1 MKISSRFTVAVHILA
16 LLALEKN
23 VLCTSEW
30 IARSVNTNPVVVRRV
45 IGKLKKAGLVEVR
58 PGTGGA
64 FLAKDIEE
72 ITLLDI
78 YRAVEVVGEGELFQF
93 HEHPNPHCPV
103 GANIQSVLEMILLRA
118 QTAMEQVFEEIRL
131 KEFVTSL
138 AQKIGE
144 GSD

>member
-103 GANIQSVLEMILLRA
+103 GANIQSVLEMILLHA

>member
-1 MKISSRFTVAVHILA
+1 MKISSRFAVAVHILA

-45 IGKLKKAGLVEVR
+45 IGMLKKAGLVEVR

-64 FLAKDIEE
+64 FLAKDIED
-72 ITLLDI
+72 ITLLDV
-78 YRAVEVVGEGELFQF
+78 YQAVEAVGEGGLFQF
-93 HEHPNPHCPV
+93 HDHPNPHCPV
-103 GANIQSVLEMILLRA
+103 GANIQSVLEVFLLRA
-118 QTAMEQVFEEIRL
+118 QTAMEQVLGEIRL
-131 KEFVTSL
+131 KELVTNL
-138 AQKIGE
+138 AQKVGE